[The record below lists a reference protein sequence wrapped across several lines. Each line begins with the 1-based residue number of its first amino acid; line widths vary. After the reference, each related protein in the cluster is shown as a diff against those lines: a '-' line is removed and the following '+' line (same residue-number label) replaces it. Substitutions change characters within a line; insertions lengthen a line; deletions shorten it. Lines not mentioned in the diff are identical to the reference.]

1 MCVRVSLGKIQ
12 KLLPVQCHLCVSI
25 GAVSRPEKLL
35 VSDGINADCVQCSG
49 LEELYI
55 NLFLLPFNPNTNI
68 INWEQTNDTSTLK
81 C

>member
-1 MCVRVSLGKIQ
+1 MGKIQ
-12 KLLPVQCHLCVSI
+12 NPKLLPVQCHQCVS
-25 GAVSRPEKLL
+25 VRVVRRPDEQL
-35 VSDGINADCVQCSG
+35 VSDGINAECVKCSG

-68 INWEQTNDTSTLK
+68 IKWKHFVSSALK